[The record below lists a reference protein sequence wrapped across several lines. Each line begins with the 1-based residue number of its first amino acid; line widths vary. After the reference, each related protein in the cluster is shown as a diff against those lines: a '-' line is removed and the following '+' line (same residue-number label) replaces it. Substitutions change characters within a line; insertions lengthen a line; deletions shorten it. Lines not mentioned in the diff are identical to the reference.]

1 MKRVFVF
8 LLFLPFIS
16 EAQVQPVSALV
27 IGSAGTYAE
36 STSGSISWT
45 VGELMTQTY
54 SSSSDFFT
62 QGFHQPKVLF
72 AISAIDNKGEKISV
86 YPNPVVDHVLVDFSG
101 AEGNHLV
108 EIFDMRGQLLKR
120 ELVVDKQKQI
130 KISFLEY
137 ANGIYLINVIDK
149 DSNSHSS
156 YKINKSE

>member
-1 MKRVFVF
+1 MKKL
-8 LLFLPFIS
+8 LLFLGG
-16 EAQVQPVSALV
+16 V
-27 IGSAGTYAE
+27 AGLTFTYAQSLSPQVIASSGTTFSSASSKLE
-36 STSGSISWT
+36 FTIGEVVTTTLTTSGNT
-45 VGELMTQTY
+45 L
-54 SSSSDFFT
+54 T